1 VTQAQVLLACLG
13 VMALAT
19 GGALWYRALR
29 LAALP
34 KDWIQTGPR
43 PAGVDVALRIIFERA
58 PGRVRAGGYIEWV
71 EEPFWANGILVAGLQ
86 FESIPVR
93 AKVLYYPLVEQTAL
107 AHEIAHAW
115 WEQLYDRT
123 GEGEPDFLAWIRGT
137 NLAIAAALEGTR

>member
-1 VTQAQVLLACLG
+1 MTQVHALLACLG
-13 VMALAT
+13 VMAFAI
-19 GGALWYRALR
+19 GGALWYRARR

-43 PAGVDVALRIIFERA
+43 PAGVDVALQIIFERA
-58 PGRVRAGGYIEWV
+58 PGKVRAGGYIEWV
-71 EEPFWANGILVAGLQ
+71 AAPFWANGVLVAGSQ
-86 FESIPVR
+86 
-93 AKVLYYPLVEQTAL
+93 VLYYPLVEQTAL